1 MADYGAPEYPII
13 HVMCDVNPNEPGIAA
28 VHDQATGVTTYA
40 DQEMYMISQ
49 QPQNQ
54 ENKR

>member
-28 VHDQATGVTTYA
+28 VHDQATGQTTYA

-49 QPQNQ
+49 PQSQ
-54 ENKR
+54 QQ